1 MYVKT
6 QRIKSFATNQKKSHK
21 INMPALHLLFDNLL
35 LNYYVPLVC
44 WSILHVLCSP
54 QGSVVYYYGEGC
66 VSRYKFCYRS
76 LCCKRPSISGSL
88 STGCAYQKMMNE
100 IGERAIIDL
109 LQRFY
114 ILQRCRPPPLPLKH
128 HDQ

>member
-1 MYVKT
+1 
-6 QRIKSFATNQKKSHK
+6 
-21 INMPALHLLFDNLL
+21 MPALHLLFDNLL

-66 VSRYKFCYRS
+66 VGTSFVIVLSVKQ
-76 LCCKRPSISGSL
+76 RPSIISGSL

-109 LQRFY
+109 LQNSIYFSGVVP
-114 ILQRCRPPPLPLKH
+114 RPYVP
-128 HDQ
+128 